1 MTTNQKPIIE
11 ELAVFCKKKGF
22 VFPSSEI
29 YGGLAGFYDYGPLGV
44 ELKNNIK
51 NEFWKTFVQS
61 RQDMFGLDGSII
73 THQKIWEASGH
84 LSGFSD
90 LLLECPKCKTKRR
103 ADHFIEEKLK
113 ISVESLTAKEL
124 SELLKK
130 HKLSCPKCKSEFKD
144 INSFNLMFPI
154 KIGAESSESSTA
166 YLRGETAQLIFASF
180 DSIVNTSRA
189 KLPFGIAQIGKAF
202 RNEIAPRNFLFRLRE
217 FEQAEIEYFIH
228 PKKSE
233 FPYAIN
239 KNLSINF
246 LSENSQQQKK
256 SAEKTK
262 LSELVKKKAIS
273 EWHCYWLQEIIQWF
287 TSLGVNIESLRIRE
301 HTKAELSHYS
311 KATFDIEYNFPNFGF
326 KEIHGCADRQQF
338 DLTQH
343 QAHSKKPLGIFDEES
358 KERIIPKVIEPS
370 QGIDR
375 AFLTFLY
382 EAYEYDK
389 KRNNIVLHF
398 HPKLAPI
405 KAAIFPLLS
414 NKPEL
419 LKKAKEVFSLLK
431 NEFHC
436 FYDDSGSIGRRYA
449 RQDESGTPFCITI
462 DFDSLKQDDVTI
474 RDRDSTSQVRIP
486 ISELHEILNK
496 LLKGEG
502 KLEDFGRLIK

>member
-228 PKKSE
+228 TDKE
-233 FPYAIN
+233 DFPYKIDKTLKIKYLSAKSQELGKKEELIILAELIN
-239 KNLSINF
+239 LHKMS
-246 LSENSQQQKK
+246 
-256 SAEKTK
+256 T
-262 LSELVKKKAIS
+262 
-273 EWHCYWLQEIIQWF
+273 WHC
-287 TSLGVNIESLRIRE
+287 
-301 HTKAELSHYS
+301 
-311 KATFDIEYNFPNFGF
+311 
-326 KEIHGCADRQQF
+326 
-338 DLTQH
+338 
-343 QAHSKKPLGIFDEES
+343 
-358 KERIIPKVIEPS
+358 
-370 QGIDR
+370 
-375 AFLTFLY
+375 
-382 EAYEYDK
+382 
-389 KRNNIVLHF
+389 
-398 HPKLAPI
+398 
-405 KAAIFPLLS
+405 
-414 NKPEL
+414 
-419 LKKAKEVFSLLK
+419 
-431 NEFHC
+431 
-436 FYDDSGSIGRRYA
+436 
-449 RQDESGTPFCITI
+449 
-462 DFDSLKQDDVTI
+462 
-474 RDRDSTSQVRIP
+474 
-486 ISELHEILNK
+486 
-496 LLKGEG
+496 
-502 KLEDFGRLIK
+502 